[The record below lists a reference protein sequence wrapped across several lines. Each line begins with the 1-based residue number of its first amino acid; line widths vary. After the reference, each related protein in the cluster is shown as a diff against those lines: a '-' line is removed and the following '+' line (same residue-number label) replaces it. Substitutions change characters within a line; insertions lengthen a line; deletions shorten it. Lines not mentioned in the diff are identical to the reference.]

1 MEEFQL
7 KDKIA
12 EISNLVG
19 SVGQLAMVLQSIRG
33 IGEIWSDKDASTGEK
48 LLKTFETL
56 TMVVPMV
63 IAGYSGMVKAAG
75 KLTTVTVG
83 EMLAKSFYKSN
94 SRRCN
99 IIRSRCNS

>member
-1 MEEFQL
+1 
-7 KDKIA
+7 
-12 EISNLVG
+12 
-19 SVGQLAMVLQSIRG
+19 MVLQSIRG
-33 IGEIWSDKDASTGEK
+33 LGDIWSDKDVSTGEK

-83 EMLAKSFYKSN
+83 EMFAKKASTKATAEDAIASGADATAKTGEAAATEGAT
-94 SRRCN
+94 
-99 IIRSRCNS
+99 IAQ